1 MGRFLAIA
9 QMKEYVTSVMQRDAT
24 SQTGRAIQGNPL
36 ERVCLGIQHIYY
48 GICVGQSRGSMSG
61 MTITLKNTNLFI
73 IIQ

>member
-36 ERVCLGIQHIYY
+36 ERVCLGFHHICYA
-48 GICVGQSRGSMSG
+48 
-61 MTITLKNTNLFI
+61 
-73 IIQ
+73 